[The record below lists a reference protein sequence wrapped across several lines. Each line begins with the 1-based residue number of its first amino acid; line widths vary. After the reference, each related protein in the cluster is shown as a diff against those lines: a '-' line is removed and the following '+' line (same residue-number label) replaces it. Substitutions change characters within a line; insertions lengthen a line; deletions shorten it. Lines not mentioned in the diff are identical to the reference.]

1 MCFGVVTVDCSFC
14 VLLLSK
20 VLCSTF
26 IQFEI
31 YVSFDD
37 YKSIVCNTVLLQC
50 PTICLGVTIISK
62 IKTVCLDIYV
72 NVLPHKLHIYLRSG
86 VKLSLSMAKGK
97 VKRTVK
103 QSASSPLSSKNCA
116 GPKEPPI
123 LEKEDVFRDPEVE
136 RRSAAIRG
144 IRDVEIDHLLTGLRL
159 LRSYFMQEQLQT
171 PVLQFFEENLPNL
184 SVLRNGKDGHY
195 EVQWKEKD
203 GNLSMN
209 QVDGRNIHSSLLH
222 CMSITYPNCSA
233 IPSFGGFDSSKDEKA
248 SLLGADNLQIRD
260 FVCPFLISDL
270 VLEEPSDTHMLGL
283 QDALQTPGATS
294 HRMSVGMTPKT
305 LRLPKPGEMLL
316 SVHGSP
322 LGVYKEDNMES
333 IQGTFLF

>member
-1 MCFGVVTVDCSFC
+1 
-14 VLLLSK
+14 
-20 VLCSTF
+20 
-26 IQFEI
+26 
-31 YVSFDD
+31 
-37 YKSIVCNTVLLQC
+37 
-50 PTICLGVTIISK
+50 
-62 IKTVCLDIYV
+62 
-72 NVLPHKLHIYLRSG
+72 
-86 VKLSLSMAKGK
+86 MAKRK

-103 QSASSPLSSKNCA
+103 QSASSPLSSKSCA

-159 LRSYFMQEQLQT
+159 LRSYFRQEQLQT
-171 PVLQFFEENLPNL
+171 PVLQFFKENLPNL
-184 SVLRNGKDGHY
+184 SVLRNGKDGQY

-233 IPSFGGFDSSKDEKA
+233 IPSFGGFDSSKDGMNDFINISLRKRV
-248 SLLGADNLQIRD
+248 LLGADNLQIRD

-270 VLEEPSDTHMLGL
+270 VLEEPSDTRMLGL

-333 IQGTFLF
+333 IQESEEG